1 MPSVFKYFREQVK
14 EFSCVGKNNE
24 SILVTRRGKSESS
37 SVQSYDKAAT
47 FQDDTK
53 FSEGDLLT
61 NLSTLEKFFVVSQ
74 ESSVEAT
81 IGQLKKVNASISL
94 YSVSGN
100 ATLGYKG
107 TMVNTYDSFQRV
119 VTANMRQYDAGLLDT
134 TVRKF
139 ILQNT
144 ISVSLNDRI
153 VFDGKFYTVSA
164 VDDGKYIGLID
175 VQVADDKRK
184 VVIT

>member
-1 MPSVFKYFREQVK
+1 MPSVFKYFHEQLRQ
-14 EFSCVGKNNE
+14 FSCVGKDNE
-24 SILVTRRGKSESS
+24 SILVTRKGGASAS

-53 FSEGDLLT
+53 FAEGDLIT
-61 NLSTLEKFFVVSQ
+61 NTSTLEKFFVVSQ

-81 IGQLKKVNASISL
+81 VGQLKKINASISH

-100 ATLGYKG
+100 ATVGYKG
-107 TMVNTYDSFQRV
+107 SLVGTYDSFQRV
-119 VTANMRQYDAGLLDT
+119 VTANLRQYDAGLLDT

-139 ILQNT
+139 ILQNA
-144 ISVSLNDRI
+144 ISVSLNDSI
-153 VFDGKFYTVSA
+153 VFDGKFYVVSA
-164 VDDGKYIGLID
+164 IDDGKYVGLLD